1 MTEDAL
7 EQAKRAL
14 RICDVYLR
22 SATMVVSEA
31 YDHRSG
37 LSESVSAQFRHVVEK
52 SEVLI
57 SENGEEAKRYF
68 RVHLD
73 LGYRWGEEAPNVSDA
88 QSEQPETDRFSE
100 LGRIEG
106 KYIAE
111 YEIKEELSEECLDAF
126 ALKNASYHVWP
137 YWREFV
143 ASACLRL
150 NVPKQVLPTVQLAH
164 NRDANRVERNEQE

>member
-1 MTEDAL
+1 MTSDAL
-7 EQAKRAL
+7 EQAKRSL

-22 SATMVVSEA
+22 NASMAVSEA
-31 YDHRSG
+31 FDHRSG
-37 LSESVSAQFRHVVEK
+37 LSESISAQFRHVVEK

-57 SENGEEAKRYF
+57 SDNGEDAKRFF
-68 RVHLD
+68 RVYID
-73 LGYRWGEEAPNVSDA
+73 LGYRWGEEAAKPDGPDGGK
-88 QSEQPETDRFSE
+88 SEADHFSE

-111 YEIKEELSEECLDAF
+111 YEITEEVSVECLDAF

-150 NVPKQVLPTVQLAH
+150 NVPKQVLPTIQLAH
-164 NRDANRVERNEQE
+164 NREAGRGL